1 MAAVAM
7 ETAKMWNF
15 LKCSQCTENL
25 QRDELPCIYVHSL
38 STCFWNGCHLVAM
51 GGRVTSAIACNGKS
65 SYGTLNG
72 VGVTYCYSTFLFFL
86 IIFLATNFV
95 QVISRNPMDQCWW
108 NSTIV
113 RTPRC
118 RVAGSMEWF
127 KMATVSMET
136 EQMWKNPVFCFGE
149 LFGYALS
156 QNHYIL
162 IQCRCP
168 LYTGVGWFWWSLEL
182 LCCHGNYTKNFKIL
196 KMLQTSGNFTV
207 TMSNIGRCGIWRWN
221 FQNICC
227 YHGNNA
233 KRSKLWIFTEHSRTS
248 MLNLV

>member
-1 MAAVAM
+1 MAAAHLAM
-7 ETAKMWNF
+7 GE
-15 LKCSQCTENL
+15 
-25 QRDELPCIYVHSL
+25 
-38 STCFWNGCHLVAM
+38 GCHPLLLAITNLV
-51 GGRVTSAIACNGKS
+51 
-65 SYGTLNG
+65 
-72 VGVTYCYSTFLFFL
+72 

-127 KMATVSMET
+127 KMATVTMET

-248 MLNLV
+248 MLNLF

>member
-1 MAAVAM
+1 MLLDICRC
-7 ETAKMWNF
+7 TIWLWNF
-15 LKCSQCTENL
+15 QT
-25 QRDELPCIYVHSL
+25 
-38 STCFWNGCHLVAM
+38 GCRSPGN
-51 GGRVTSAIACNGKS
+51 GGRVPSVIASNYKS
-65 SYGTLNG
+65 SSYY
-72 VGVTYCYSTFLFFL
+72 VTRS
-86 IIFLATNFV
+86 TNFV

-108 NSTIV
+108 NSPIV

-127 KMATVSMET
+127 KMATVTMET
-136 EQMWKNPVFCFGE
+136 EQMLKNPVFRFGE

-182 LCCHGNYTKNFKIL
+182 LCCHGNYTKNFEIL

-227 YHGNNA
+227 YLGNNA

-248 MLNLV
+248 MLNLF